1 MNFSHNTESVL
12 QHVDHLRPI
21 EFFFEKMMGKIN
33 YFPRGWGGGGS
44 LWGKF
49 HEKD

>member
-33 YFPRGWGGGGS
+33 YFPRGWGGYPFVENS
-44 LWGKF
+44 TQ
-49 HEKD
+49 KD